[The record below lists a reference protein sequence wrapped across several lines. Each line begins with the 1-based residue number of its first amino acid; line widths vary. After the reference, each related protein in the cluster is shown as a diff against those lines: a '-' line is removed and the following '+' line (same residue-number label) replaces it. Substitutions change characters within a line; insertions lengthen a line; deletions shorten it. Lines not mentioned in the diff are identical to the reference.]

1 MPTVRIPSVLRPLV
15 DGQSIIEIDAVSL
28 GDLARSIAAAHP
40 QLAARL
46 FASDGTLREFVTV
59 FLGAD
64 DARRLDPGTALGPAT
79 ELLLLPAVSGG

>member
-1 MPTVRIPSVLRPLV
+1 VAKLRIPSVLRSLV
-15 DGQSIIEIDAVSL
+15 DGQPIVEIDAVSL
-28 GDLARSIAAAHP
+28 GDLRRSIGAAYP

-46 FASDGTLREFVTV
+46 FAPDGTLREFVTM

-64 DARRLDPGTALGPAT
+64 DARQLDPGTALGPTA

>member
-1 MPTVRIPSVLRPLV
+1 MAKLRIPSVLRPLV
-15 DGQSIIEIDAVSL
+15 DGQPVVVVDAVTL
-28 GDLARSIAAAHP
+28 ADLQRSIAAAHP

-46 FASDGTLREFVTV
+46 FAPDGTLREFVTV

-64 DARRLDPGTALGPAT
+64 DARQLDPGTALGPTT